1 MKKSNCYFT
10 NVRKS
15 VDFNLKHYIG
25 NSEGWEVPRLKEEF
39 LNGVIGY
46 CRELLQEDEKIQ
58 DKEVINAR

>member
-1 MKKSNCYFT
+1 
-10 NVRKS
+10 

-25 NSEGWEVPRLKEEF
+25 NSEGWEVQRLKEEF

-58 DKEVINAR
+58 NKEVISAR